1 MTQREVSSKIFD
13 VINLTHNSTI
23 PVTASSDLVEVAKRE
38 VVRAVNDWN
47 SGKPSEPV
55 IGALYLLQTSGAIT
69 NDELHELTELIKK
82 AE

>member
-38 VVRAVNDWN
+38 VVKTVNDWN
-47 SGKPSEPV
+47 AGKSPEPL

-69 NDELHELTELIKK
+69 EDELHYLTELIEK
-82 AE
+82 AV